1 MMHQNS
7 FGGHGPPQFQRQ
19 YSSHG
24 ANNYNNNNNSPQQ
37 QQQPPPHSPMAQH
50 SPMPQNMPVPAPQQQ
65 QQQPPTQN
73 GVANGTEST
82 SAEEAAK

>member
-24 ANNYNNNNNSPQQ
+24 ANNYNNNNSPQQ
-37 QQQPPPHSPMAQH
+37 QQQPPPHSPRAQH
-50 SPMPQNMPVPAPQQQ
+50 TPMPQNMPVPTQ
-65 QQQPPTQN
+65 QQQPSAQN
-73 GVANGTEST
+73 GVPNGTEST
-82 SAEEAAK
+82 TAEEAAK

>member
-24 ANNYNNNNNSPQQ
+24 VNNYNNNNNNSPQ

-50 SPMPQNMPVPAPQQQ
+50 TPLPQSMPIQQ
-65 QQQPPTQN
+65 QQQPPPAPN
-73 GVANGTEST
+73 GVPNGTESAT
-82 SAEEAAK
+82 AEDAPK